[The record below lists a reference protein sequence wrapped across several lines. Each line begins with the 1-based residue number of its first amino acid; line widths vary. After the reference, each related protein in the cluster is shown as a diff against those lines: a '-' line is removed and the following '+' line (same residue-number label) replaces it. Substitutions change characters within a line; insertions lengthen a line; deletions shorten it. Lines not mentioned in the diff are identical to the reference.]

1 MLDKIERVYN
11 KITYFLGIIL
21 FIVML
26 LMTFNVFYDVV
37 ARYVFSTGS
46 IAMQEME
53 WHLFSVLILIG
64 MSYTLMEEG
73 HVRVDLLYD
82 TWPVRKKAM
91 VNMMGSIVF
100 ILPIALLIATNSVD
114 FVMESYSSHEISGDP
129 GGLTHRW
136 IVKALIPAS
145 FWLLI
150 FIDFGYFVKNLNIY
164 KKDKAKQMDVDYKD
178 GEAL

>member
-1 MLDKIERVYN
+1 MLEKIEKFYD
-11 KITYFLGIIL
+11 KFTYYLGVIL

-37 ARYVFSTGS
+37 MRYVFSQGS

-82 TWPVRKKAM
+82 NWPLKKKAM
-91 VNMMGSIVF
+91 VNMVGAVIF
-100 ILPIALLIATNSVD
+100 ILPIALLVATNSVG
-114 FVMESYSSHEISGDP
+114 FVMESYTSHEISGDP
-129 GGLTHRW
+129 GGLHYRW
-136 IVKALIPAS
+136 IIKALIPAS

-150 FIDFGYFVKNLNIY
+150 FIDIGYFVKNLNIY
-164 KKDKAKQMDVDYKD
+164 KREKAKQMDVNYKD